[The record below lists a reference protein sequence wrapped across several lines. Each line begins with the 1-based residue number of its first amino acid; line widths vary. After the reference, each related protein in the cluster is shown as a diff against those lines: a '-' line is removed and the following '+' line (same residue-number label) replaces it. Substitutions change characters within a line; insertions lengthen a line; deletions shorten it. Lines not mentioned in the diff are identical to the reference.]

1 MFGERMKVALIH
13 IRYIYKGGLETR
25 LFSYIDYF
33 INRGD
38 EVHLFTSKISPDISP
53 PANLHIHHLNLKRIP
68 KPIRNFFFDKK
79 LKQIIGLNE
88 FDFILALE
96 RTSRQNHVIAPST
109 HKGYLQAKG
118 AKFSTIVDLVQ
129 LYLDRKAFNNAK
141 VIYACSKMVKD
152 EIINLYRIAPNKV
165 RVLHPPIRLS
175 MFETSTRDVS
185 IRERN
190 GWSKEDKIFLLVST
204 SHKRKGLDTLIAVF
218 KELPKNYKLLVAGTS
233 FKSSNPQIVSLGFVK
248 DMGAIY
254 HQVDVLLHP
263 AVYEPFGQIITE
275 AFAAK
280 VPVIISDR
288 VGAKEFVNSNRGLVL
303 DSLAPAVWCEAIL
316 KFDKE
321 KISFEDIE
329 EVLKELS
336 LESHMEKML
345 NWAIFNK

>member
-1 MFGERMKVALIH
+1 MFEERMKVALIH
-13 IRYIYKGGLETR
+13 IRYIFKGGLESR
-25 LFSYIDYF
+25 LFNYIDYF
-33 INRGD
+33 LNRGD
-38 EVHLFTSKISPDISP
+38 EVHLYTSKISPDITP
-53 PANLHIHHLNLKRIP
+53 PANLHIHYLNLKRIP

-79 LKQIIGLNE
+79 LKQTIRLNE

-109 HKGYLQAKG
+109 HKGYLKAKG
-118 AKFSTIVDLVQ
+118 NKFTDIVDIIQ
-129 LYLDRKAFNNAK
+129 LYLDRKAFSKAE
-141 VIYACSKMVKD
+141 VIYACSKMVKN
-152 EIINLYRIAPNKV
+152 EIINLYGIAPNKV
-165 RVLHPPIRLS
+165 QVLHPPIKLS
-175 MFETSTRDVS
+175 LFETPPSDVS
-185 IRERN
+185 IRKQN

-204 SHKRKGLDTLIAVF
+204 SHKRKGLDTLIEVF

-233 FKSSNPQIVSLGFVK
+233 FKSSNSQIVSLGFVK

-321 KISFEDIE
+321 KISFDDIE

-336 LESHMEKML
+336 LESHMDKML
-345 NWAIFNK
+345 NWAILNK

>member
-1 MFGERMKVALIH
+1 MFEERMKVALIH
-13 IRYIYKGGLETR
+13 IRYIFKGGLETR
-25 LFSYIDYF
+25 LFNYIDYF
-33 INRGD
+33 LNRGD
-38 EVHLFTSKISPDISP
+38 EVHLYTSKISPDITP
-53 PANLHIHHLNLKRIP
+53 PANLHIHYLNLKRIP

-79 LKQIIGLNE
+79 LKQTIRLNE

-109 HKGYLQAKG
+109 HKGYLKAKG
-118 AKFSTIVDLVQ
+118 NKFTDIVDIIQ
-129 LYLDRKAFNNAK
+129 LYLDRKAFSKAE
-141 VIYACSKMVKD
+141 VIYACSKMVKN
-152 EIINLYRIAPNKV
+152 EIINLYGIAPNKV
-165 RVLHPPIRLS
+165 QVLHPPIKLS
-175 MFETSTRDVS
+175 LFETPISDVS

-204 SHKRKGLDTLIAVF
+204 SHKRKGLDILIEVF

-233 FKSSNPQIVSLGFVK
+233 FKSSNSQIVSLGFVK

-321 KISFEDIE
+321 KISFDDIE

-336 LESHMEKML
+336 LESHMDKML
-345 NWAIFNK
+345 NWAILNK

>member
-1 MFGERMKVALIH
+1 MFEERMKVALIH
-13 IRYIYKGGLETR
+13 IRYIFKGGLETR
-25 LFSYIDYF
+25 LFNYIDYF
-33 INRGD
+33 LNRGD
-38 EVHLFTSKISPDISP
+38 EVHLYTSKISPDITP
-53 PANLHIHHLNLKRIP
+53 PANLHIHYLNLKRIP

-79 LKQIIGLNE
+79 LKQTIRLNE

-109 HKGYLQAKG
+109 HKGYLKAKG
-118 AKFSTIVDLVQ
+118 NKFTDIVDIIQ
-129 LYLDRKAFNNAK
+129 LYLDRKAFSKAE
-141 VIYACSKMVKD
+141 VIYACSKMVKN
-152 EIINLYRIAPNKV
+152 EIINLYGIAPNKV
-165 RVLHPPIRLS
+165 QVLHPPIKLS
-175 MFETSTRDVS
+175 LFETPPSDAS
-185 IRERN
+185 IRKQN

-204 SHKRKGLDTLIAVF
+204 SHKRKGLDTLIEVF

-233 FKSSNPQIVSLGFVK
+233 FKSSNSQIVSLGFVK

-321 KISFEDIE
+321 KISFDDIE

-336 LESHMEKML
+336 LESHMDKML
-345 NWAIFNK
+345 NWAILNK

>member
-1 MFGERMKVALIH
+1 MFEERMKVALIH
-13 IRYIYKGGLETR
+13 IRYIFKGGLETR
-25 LFSYIDYF
+25 LFNYIDYF
-33 INRGD
+33 LNRGD
-38 EVHLFTSKISPDISP
+38 EVHLYTSKISPDITP
-53 PANLHIHHLNLKRIP
+53 PANLHIHYLNLKRIP

-79 LKQIIGLNE
+79 LKQTIRLNE

-109 HKGYLQAKG
+109 HKGYLKAKDN
-118 AKFSTIVDLVQ
+118 KFTDIVDIIQ
-129 LYLDRKAFNNAK
+129 LYLDRKAFSKAE
-141 VIYACSKMVKD
+141 VIYACSKMVKN
-152 EIINLYRIAPNKV
+152 EIINLYGIAPNKV
-165 RVLHPPIRLS
+165 QVLHPPIKLS
-175 MFETSTRDVS
+175 LFETPPSDVS
-185 IRERN
+185 IRKQN

-204 SHKRKGLDTLIAVF
+204 SHKRKGLDTLIEVF

-233 FKSSNPQIVSLGFVK
+233 FKSSNSQIVSLGFVK

-321 KISFEDIE
+321 KISFDDIE

-336 LESHMEKML
+336 LESHMDKML
-345 NWAIFNK
+345 NWAILNK